1 MNSKI
6 KTYLLL
12 TGVLLIWGIIGYKI
26 IDGVNPD
33 IPELKHK
40 DFNAS
45 FSPMKSKDIDTFSIK
60 MLLRD
65 PFLGTLT
72 KNNGGTKKT
81 QKSTTLSKKE
91 DLKTITYKGLVKKQ
105 NTSEKVFVLRIDNS
119 EYLLKVGQS
128 VDKIKLVSGNTE
140 SIKVLENKSY
150 RTIKRQ

>member
-1 MNSKI
+1 LNSKI

-26 IDGVNPD
+26 LTGINPD
-33 IPELKHK
+33 VPELKHEG
-40 DFNAS
+40 FNAS
-45 FSPMKSKDIDTFSIK
+45 FTPIKNKDIDTFSIQK
-60 MLLRD
+60 TSRD

-72 KNNGGTKKT
+72 KNKGGTKKT
-81 QKSTTLSKKE
+81 QKSTTVLKGE
-91 DLKTITYKGLVKKQ
+91 GLKTITYKGLVKKQ

-119 EYLLKVGQS
+119 EYLLKAGQS
-128 VDKIKLVSGNTE
+128 ADKIKLVSGNTE

>member
-1 MNSKI
+1 MSKI

-33 IPELKHK
+33 IPELKHE

-60 MLLRD
+60 TLPRD

-72 KNNGGTKKT
+72 RNNNKKAK
-81 QKSTTLSKKE
+81 KSSTSLKQE
-91 DLKTITYKGLVKKQ
+91 NLKTIIYKGLVKKQ
-105 NTSEKVFVLRIDNS
+105 NSSDQVFVIRIDNS
-119 EYLLKVGQS
+119 EYLLKKGQS
-128 VDKIKLVSGNTE
+128 ADNIKLVSGDTK
-140 SIKVLENKSY
+140 SIKVIQNNAY
-150 RTIKRQ
+150 QTIKRQ